1 MNNTN
6 AHLFQSWKTSNVAE
20 EVKALASANAFA
32 EAGLQVNFQT
42 KYKELSTFVIT
53 NAFSINM
60 LNGSTNLKFIQL
72 DETEAR
78 WIVQNFQ
85 YSSAVGHA
93 DTAAV
98 LSTVLEVDVP
108 MNRTTLQMER
118 GVGLLVGQYKGPR
131 LEEGTT
137 ALPEGATIEWWLVR
151 QV

>member
-20 EVKALASANAFA
+20 EVKAHAEANAFA

-42 KYKELSTFVIT
+42 KYNELSAFVIT
-53 NAFSINM
+53 NAFRINM
-60 LNGSTNLKFIQL
+60 LNASTNLKFIQL

-78 WIVQNFQ
+78 WIVQNFPH
-85 YSSAVGHA
+85 SSAVGHA
-93 DTAAV
+93 DTA
-98 LSTVLEVDVP
+98 TVLGAALGTEVP

-131 LEEGTT
+131 LPEGAT
-137 ALPEGATIEWWLVR
+137 ALPEGASIEWWLVR
-151 QV
+151 QA